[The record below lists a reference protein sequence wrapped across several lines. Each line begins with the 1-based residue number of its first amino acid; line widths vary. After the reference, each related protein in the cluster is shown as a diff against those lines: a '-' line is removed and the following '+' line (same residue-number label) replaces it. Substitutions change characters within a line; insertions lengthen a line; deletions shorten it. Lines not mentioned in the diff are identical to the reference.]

1 MAKNLENDRKIK
13 KLIETFKIFT
23 NKHRLEILKLLKMG
37 EKSVGQI
44 ADHLEIS
51 FKATSKH
58 LLFLSE
64 KGILT
69 RRYDG
74 PFVLYSISKNISGI
88 IQPIIS
94 KVL

>member
-1 MAKNLENDRKIK
+1 MIKKLEDGRENK

-23 NKHRLEILKLLKMG
+23 NYHRLEILKLLKEK

-44 ADHLEIS
+44 ADSLEIS

-88 IQPIIS
+88 TQSIIS

>member
-37 EKSVGQI
+37 EKSVGR
-44 ADHLEIS
+44 
-51 FKATSKH
+51 
-58 LLFLSE
+58 
-64 KGILT
+64 ILT

-88 IQPIIS
+88 TQSIIS